1 MSVEEFYDF
10 PDEYILKRNNN
21 EDIDPKAFWEEFQ
34 SNVLK
39 LVDNVDI
46 CLD

>member
-21 EDIDPKAFWEEFQ
+21 EDIDPTETASKAETMG
-34 SNVLK
+34 NYTLY
-39 LVDNVDI
+39 
-46 CLD
+46 